1 MKKFIALFSMII
13 MAVLMTVTGAQSAVK
28 TNDPAPD
35 FTLTDSNGQ
44 SHSLTD
50 FRGKYVV
57 LEWVNFDCPFVKKHY
72 VPGNM
77 QQLQKDLT
85 AKDVVWLSINSS
97 APGKQGNYS
106 AAEVNQIIANS
117 GAQPTAYLFDPDGAV
132 GKTYAAKTT
141 PHMYVVGPEGKLLY
155 QGAIDSIPSF
165 DSADIPKAQNYV
177 VAALD
182 EIAAGQTVTNPST
195 TPYGCSVKY

>member
-1 MKKFIALFSMII
+1 MRKIIAMLA
-13 MAVLMTVTGAQSAVK
+13 AVVLTATVGAGLATAAVQ
-28 TNDPAPD
+28 NNAMAPD

-44 SHSLTD
+44 THSLSD

-77 QQLQKDLT
+77 QSLQKEMT
-85 AKDVVWLSINSS
+85 GKDVVWLSINSS
-97 APGKQGNYS
+97 ATGKQGSYS
-106 AAEVNQIIANS
+106 PSEVNQIMENS
-117 GAQPTAYLFDPDGAV
+117 GAAPTAYLFDTDGKV
-132 GKTYAAKTT
+132 GKSYGAKTT
-141 PHMYVVGPEGKLLY
+141 PHMFVIDPEGKVAY

-165 DSADIPKAQNYV
+165 DSADIPKATNYV
-177 VAALD
+177 TAA
-182 EIAAGQTVTNPST
+182 IASLMSGEAVSDAST